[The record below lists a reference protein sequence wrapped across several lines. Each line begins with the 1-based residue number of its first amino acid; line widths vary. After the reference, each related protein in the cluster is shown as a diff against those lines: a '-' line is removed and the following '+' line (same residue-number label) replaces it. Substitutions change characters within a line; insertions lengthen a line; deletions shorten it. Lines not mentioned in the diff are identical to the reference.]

1 MPPRTPLV
9 AAALGAPLLKCSPL
23 PSAIALNLI
32 INPPPLVA
40 VVVPR
45 LIIFK
50 VNSKNATN
58 YAWLEF
64 GERFLPIPTTTLTKR
79 RLYLMRWNARP
90 LGCFFFS
97 CLATLG
103 VWPRTYRARTRH
115 AKNTAVSPY
124 PYTSATPRRANRTSL
139 ARARRSTRRDRRSP
153 SETLNHHHHP
163 STHAHHR
170 HARHA
175 TRTTRDAINIHDVP
189 SPRELKNREPC
200 PCYRVIVTSS
210 RARMRSVDLGRW
222 RCTGYRCTRPHHIT
236 RTFIRQSTSQ
246 YAPA

>member
-115 AKNTAVSPY
+115 AKNTTVSPY

-139 ARARRSTRRDRRSP
+139 ARSTLDAPRPTIAERNPKS
-153 SETLNHHHHP
+153 SSP
-163 STHAHHR
+163 STHAHHHSRDHR
-170 HARHA
+170 HARRA
-175 TRTTRDAINIHDVP
+175 ARTTRARNQC
-189 SPRELKNREPC
+189 PR
-200 PCYRVIVTSS
+200 
-210 RARMRSVDLGRW
+210 
-222 RCTGYRCTRPHHIT
+222 
-236 RTFIRQSTSQ
+236 RTF
-246 YAPA
+246 PARAKEP